1 MSNGNMREQMPT
13 VAAWIDGLRDAF
25 GKDYIDRQIRRG
37 LKGEGVFHAVER
49 GHEIG
54 RPPVRGVRIGK
65 DGRGNRVNLDGC
77 GAAPGEYESRSGQVA
92 WQAALE
98 QQAIENEKRG

>member
-37 LKGEGVFHAVER
+37 LKGDGAFHAVER

-65 DGRGNRVNLDGC
+65 DSRGNRVNLDEC
-77 GAAPGEYESRSGQVA
+77 DAAPGEYESRSGQVA
-92 WQAALE
+92 WQAALD
-98 QQAIENEKRG
+98 NEKRG